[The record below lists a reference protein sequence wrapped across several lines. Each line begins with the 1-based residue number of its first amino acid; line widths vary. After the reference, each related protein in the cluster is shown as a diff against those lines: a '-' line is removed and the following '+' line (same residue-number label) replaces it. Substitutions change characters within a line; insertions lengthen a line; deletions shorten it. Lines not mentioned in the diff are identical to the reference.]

1 MKHWFGNTQR
11 GFTLVETMFVALL
24 FPLLF
29 LSMYSVMDMS
39 RVIFNTNSVYSQLN
53 HNAMQSL
60 RSISREIGQSSPLQ
74 TPSHLT
80 IAQNATGNS
89 MVTFQIPVD
98 WDGDGDAHTGTLN
111 PQTEWGAYSRAGE
124 TANGQLGAWTQY
136 YVVNNPVTNTNQLVR
151 EVLNAAMVPIAGT
164 QQIVVNN
171 VNTFTIVRNQNIL
184 RMTLVLT
191 GTSQIGQAGGQ
202 RVYTTTFTSESSLR
216 NAVN

>member
-1 MKHWFGNTQR
+1 MKLRFWNTQK

-24 FPLLF
+24 FPMLF

-60 RSISREIGQSSPLQ
+60 RSISREVGQSSPLQ

-80 IAQNATGNS
+80 IVQNAGNS

-98 WDGDGDAHTGTLN
+98 WDADGDAHSGTLN
-111 PQTEWGAYSRAGE
+111 PQAEWGAYLRPGE
-124 TANGQLGAWTQY
+124 TANGQLGAWTRY
-136 YVVNNPVTNTNQLVR
+136 YVVANPVTNTNQLVR
-151 EVLNAAMVPIAGT
+151 EVFDSGMAPIAGT

-191 GTSQIGQAGGQ
+191 GTSQIGQSGGQ
-202 RVYTTTFTSESSLR
+202 RVYTTTFTSDSSLR